1 MLSANINFHYLKSMR
16 GAKTPDYYIQY
27 KDENIVV
34 EVGGKSKGREQFK
47 GITEKKKIIFSHS
60 IL

>member
-1 MLSANINFHYLKSMR
+1 MR